1 MKKRKNKT
9 NFVVSGLLDYL
20 TETGQTK
27 LLQKVTEELANLLQ
41 ESKKADV
48 IIVTSSINL
57 SDKQI
62 ENIKNI
68 LYKFLDVELPVVNE
82 IDKKF
87 LGGFTVKV
95 GDWFM
100 DASLL
105 HQVKN
110 LKKLMLS

>member
-1 MKKRKNKT
+1 MKKRKTKT

-82 IDKKF
+82 IDKKL

-105 HQVKN
+105 RQVKN

>member
-1 MKKRKNKT
+1 MKKRKNNT

-27 LLQKVTEELANLLQ
+27 LLPKVTEELTNLLQ
-41 ESKKADV
+41 ESKKADAM
-48 IIVTSSINL
+48 IVTSSVDL

-82 IDKKF
+82 IDKKL
-87 LGGFTVKV
+87 LGGFTVRV

-105 HQVKN
+105 QQVKIF
-110 LKKLMLS
+110 KKMMLT